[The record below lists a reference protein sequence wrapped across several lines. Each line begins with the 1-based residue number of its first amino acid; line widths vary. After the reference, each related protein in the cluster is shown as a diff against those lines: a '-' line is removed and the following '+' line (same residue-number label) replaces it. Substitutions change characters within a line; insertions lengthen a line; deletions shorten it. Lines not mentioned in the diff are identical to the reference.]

1 MITKEEILEKVED
14 GMMLFENPDYD
25 TAILGVSE
33 KQVYIQ
39 KTRVEIFLK
48 DGTKINTTPYYY
60 GGSQYYSYGCL
71 PNDEQYEYGFDK
83 FTKVFSLLIDKT
95 LFRKREYVNYSWIGK
110 RIYKENFDK
119 AVITIE
125 YKVVDE
131 PRIDWLQKLGFNLY
145 SELVFNRENEL
156 RKLLVK

>member
-1 MITKEEILEKVED
+1 MNKRNSRFACNFRKEVV
-14 GMMLFENPDYD
+14 
-25 TAILGVSE
+25 AI

-39 KTRVEIFLK
+39 KSRVEIFLK
-48 DGTKINTTPYYY
+48 DGTKINATPCYC
-60 GGSQYYSYGCL
+60 GGRQCYSYGCL
-71 PNDEQYEYGFDK
+71 PNDEQHEYGFDK
-83 FTKVFSLLIDKT
+83 FTKVFSLFRDKT

-119 AVITIE
+119 AVITVE

-131 PRIDWLQKLGFNLY
+131 PRIDWLQEDLGFNLY

-156 RKLLVK
+156 RKLLAK